1 MKPVFISYVREN
13 SDLVDK
19 LDQKLKS
26 HEIEVWRDLQNL
38 NPGGRWKREIRNV
51 ISGGAFFIGCFSKE
65 YHDRDESYMNEEL
78 TIAIE
83 RLRQLHIDRI
93 WFIPIKLNECM
104 IPDREIGAGE
114 TLNDLNH
121 VKLYEDW
128 NTGIE
133 RIVKVIQSEPPSG
146 EEVPSSGELDVQPSN
161 GPKPAESATD
171 VYSEAIE
178 ITSNQN
184 SVKWR
189 QLIKQVRSTVST
201 SLVQWGRDE
210 LLSRHQP
217 RDGEQFVD
225 EAVDIISPLI
235 TAALAGVESGQEHF
249 KNQRS
254 VMNNILSVSDPD
266 LDSRLTWERIRYT
279 LGYVYHSLH
288 GALSINTEQID
299 LALDI
304 ARVKVQYWDQQ
315 NNENLWTAAP
325 FMGWSQLIGKNH
337 CTEGWKYLSSAYNR
351 WEWLGSIFPDELEYR
366 VSLVAYYMALN
377 IHELASV
384 IASGKQETIET
395 SHLKEFCVPLTF
407 ISEGRDINQRAISH
421 LQSNPEALTK
431 LWSSLNVTRTE
442 MEHSW
447 KKWIYKCELWLR
459 NVYGFGVDMEIC
471 HRNFFENY

>member
-1 MKPVFISYVREN
+1 M
-13 SDLVDK
+13 
-19 LDQKLKS
+19 
-26 HEIEVWRDLQNL
+26 
-38 NPGGRWKREIRNV
+38 
-51 ISGGAFFIGCFSKE
+51 
-65 YHDRDESYMNEEL
+65 
-78 TIAIE
+78 
-83 RLRQLHIDRI
+83 
-93 WFIPIKLNECM
+93 
-104 IPDREIGAGE
+104 
-114 TLNDLNH
+114 
-121 VKLYEDW
+121 
-128 NTGIE
+128 
-133 RIVKVIQSEPPSG
+133 
-146 EEVPSSGELDVQPSN
+146 
-161 GPKPAESATD
+161 
-171 VYSEAIE
+171 
-178 ITSNQN
+178 
-184 SVKWR
+184 KWR

-210 LLSRHQP
+210 LLSVDQP

-235 TAALAGVESGQEHF
+235 SAALAGVESGQEHF
-249 KNQRS
+249 NNQRS
-254 VMNNILSVSDPD
+254 VLNNILSVSDPD

-304 ARVKVQYWDQQ
+304 ARVKVQFWDQQ
-315 NNENLWTAAP
+315 NIENLWKASP

-351 WEWLGSIFPDELEYR
+351 WEWLGSIFPDELDYR

-395 SHLKEFCVPLTF
+395 SHLKEICVPLSF

-421 LQSNPEALTK
+421 LQSNPEALTM
-431 LWSSLNVTRTE
+431 LWSSLIVTRTE
-442 MEHSW
+442 MEDSW
-447 KKWIYKCELWLR
+447 KNWIRQCDLWLR
-459 NVYGFGVDMEIC
+459 NVYGIGVNMEIC